1 MKKVE
6 IELTDEQEELLLKKI
21 PGKEKEV
28 INTAVEEFFDFLKN
42 PKRFSKFSSFQE
54 YRLFL
59 IIKNIYKEDFISES
73 SIKKIFRIDSSPARK
88 MINNVKIDYAEEL
101 NEFNKKSMK
110 TFLTKISQTE
120 TEGKYTFICKSQSMI
135 DEMNSILQEKDDKAR
150 KIVKEKGSLST
161 YQIYVDEYKLLLEV
175 L

>member
-54 YRLFL
+54 FRLFL
-59 IIKNIYKEDFISES
+59 LIKNVYKEDFISES
-73 SIKKIFRIDSSPARK
+73 SIKTIFKINSSPART
-88 MINNVKIDYAEEL
+88 MISNVKIDYAEEL
-101 NEFNKKSMK
+101 NEFTKKSMK
-110 TFLTKISQTE
+110 TFLDNISQTE

-135 DEMNSILQEKDDKAR
+135 DEMNSLLQENDDNAR

-161 YQIYVDEYKLLLEV
+161 YQIYIDEYNLLQKV